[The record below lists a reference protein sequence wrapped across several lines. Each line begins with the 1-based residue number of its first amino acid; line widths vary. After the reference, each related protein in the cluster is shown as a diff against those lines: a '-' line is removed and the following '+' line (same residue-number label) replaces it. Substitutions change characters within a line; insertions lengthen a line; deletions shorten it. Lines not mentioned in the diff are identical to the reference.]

1 MHLPGP
7 APRPPRRPGRSLGL
21 ALAALALVGGA
32 TAVWQLQ
39 RGRSTRDLTPYTV
52 AARSGTLP
60 GVVTATGELDAV
72 RRVNVSPKRQ
82 GQLEE
87 LYVDEG
93 DIVRQGQPIARMDST
108 DLQDRLAELQAAV
121 RSAEAELERAR
132 SELERNAPLYQQN
145 AISLNDFNRF
155 RSDYEVKRM
164 TVVAAR
170 ERLQARQVEAAD
182 LIVRAPFD
190 GRIIQRYAQPGA
202 FVTPTTTAS
211 ATAGATSSSI
221 VELASGLE
229 AIARVPEGDVGRL
242 RLGMPADIRVDAYP
256 DRRFPARIRQIAPRA
271 IRQNNVTSFEVK
283 LSLVRATPELA
294 IGMTADVDFKTGSLR
309 ADTLVPSV
317 AIVTENGKPGVLVVG
332 KNQQPTFQ
340 PVELGASS
348 GRNTQILSGLRAGT
362 PIFIDLPPWAEK
374 KEDR

>member
-1 MHLPGP
+1 LLWQRQR
-7 APRPPRRPGRSLGL
+7 A
-21 ALAALALVGGA
+21 GA
-32 TAVWQLQ
+32 V
-39 RGRSTRDLTPYTV
+39 RDLEPYTV
-52 AARSGTLP
+52 QARSGTLP

-82 GQLEE
+82 GQLEQ

-93 DIVRQGQPIARMDST
+93 DLVRRGQPIARMDST

-121 RSAEAELERAR
+121 RSAEAEMERSR

-145 AISLNDFNRF
+145 AISLNDYNRF
-155 RSDYEVKRM
+155 RSDFEVKRM
-164 TVVAAR
+164 NVVAAR
-170 ERLQARQVEAAD
+170 ERLQARQVEADD

-256 DRRFPARIRQIAPRA
+256 DRRFPARVRQIAPRA
-271 IRQNNVTSFEVK
+271 IKLNNVTSFEVK
-283 LSLVRATPELA
+283 LSLVRPAPELA
-294 IGMTADVDFKTGSLR
+294 IGMTADIDFKTGSLR

-332 KNQQPTFQ
+332 KDQQPTFR

-348 GRNTQILSGLRAGT
+348 GRNTQILSGLQAGT
-362 PIFIDLPPWAEK
+362 PIFIDLPPWAKK
-374 KEDR
+374 KESR